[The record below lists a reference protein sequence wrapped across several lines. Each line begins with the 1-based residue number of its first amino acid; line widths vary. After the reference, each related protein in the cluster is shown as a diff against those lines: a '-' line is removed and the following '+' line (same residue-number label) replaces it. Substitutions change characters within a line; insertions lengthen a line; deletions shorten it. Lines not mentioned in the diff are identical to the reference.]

1 VTSAS
6 GARGFGSTAGGST
19 IVERPNEQLL
29 RLRLRLDAFLR
40 ATAAT
45 AQAALE
51 LAANGDKH
59 AEHQVREA
67 AGLLEHARALLDGDP
82 AAARE
87 RLEQAETVMTDLAG
101 YLIARQR
108 ELWPEQAAEAERED
122 EARFE
127 RLVRSAPAPVGA
139 RLRARRGLIAA
150 ATRRYDVQIVPVLL
164 CRVRQ
169 AAREVRPRRQ
179 DGRGPAGD
187 RAPPRRPS
195 DPDGEDD
202 VAPTAAAQ

>member
-139 RLRARRGLIAA
+139 RLRPPRTDRRGHAPLRRADRAGAA
-150 ATRRYDVQIVPVLL
+150 LPGSAGGPRGSSAPAGR
-164 CRVRQ
+164 
-169 AAREVRPRRQ
+169 ARAGRRPR
-179 DGRGPAGD
+179 
-187 RAPPRRPS
+187 
-195 DPDGEDD
+195 
-202 VAPTAAAQ
+202 AASTTV